1 MSLIGDR
8 ESRSFL
14 VMNGD
19 VLTRLNPADL
29 IHYHE
34 SQDCMATLC
43 VREYESTIPFGVIE
57 VSDNYLSA
65 IKEKPTYQYLVNAGV
80 YVLKPQALSMIPR
93 NQFYDMPDLIQQ
105 LKAAQHKVSV
115 CPIHEYWID
124 VGRPETLQQA
134 HATWTSD

>member
-1 MSLIGDR
+1 
-8 ESRSFL
+8 
-14 VMNGD
+14 
-19 VLTRLNPADL
+19 
-29 IHYHE
+29 
-34 SQDCMATLC
+34 
-43 VREYESTIPFGVIE
+43 
-57 VSDNYLSA
+57 
-65 IKEKPTYQYLVNAGV
+65 
-80 YVLKPQALSMIPR
+80 MIPR